1 MKTKIITLVL
11 AILSIASFA
20 FTFSTI
26 IDYNKD
32 KHTFECNIL
41 DIYESRVH
49 HYKTS
54 TTTVSYRAVIL
65 IKELDETYAINLDAV
80 GYYNAKQARSNNKS
94 LLYRFSQR
102 EVDDIKGHD
111 LKSDILNILLPITAM
126 LAIVGLV
133 YIIYLLL
140 NLYIKD

>member
-1 MKTKIITLVL
+1 MKTKIILLAL
-11 AILSIASFA
+11 AILSIASFI

-32 KHTFECNIL
+32 RHTFECNIL

-54 TTTVSYRAVIL
+54 QTTVSYRAVIL

-80 GYYNAKQARSNNKS
+80 GYYNAKQARLNNKS

-102 EVDDIKGHD
+102 EVDDIKGYD
-111 LKSDILNILLPITAM
+111 LKSDTLNILLPITAM
-126 LAIVGLV
+126 LAIVGLA